1 MRSYSKKQ
9 EHTGLYARQSK
20 TCRCSIILLMAV
32 CWLTVGTA
40 AAQQR
45 PHKVFVLHS
54 YHPAYGWTKSVMN
67 GIESTLKQYKEPI
80 ELDVEYMDTRRF
92 NDEKHYN
99 NLYAIYKNKAGK
111 KQYDVVIA
119 SDNNALAFLVQH
131 RQELYPSVPIVFC
144 GVSNFDNS
152 LLGGYSDITGVTE
165 EDTFEPTVETA
176 LRFHPLARQALI
188 VLNQKSPD
196 FNNRRQEVA
205 EIALKFKGRTEFAT
219 TFISEIYSGDLPKR
233 LDGLGKETVII
244 LACLFTT
251 PINFPFYREASE
263 TIRKHCASP
272 IYVPS
277 ERWFEYVPVIVGGK
291 VASGFHHGK
300 TAAEAA
306 IRIIDGEPVQ
316 NIPVQRGTAEKYIFD
331 YTQLKR
337 FGIPF
342 LSLPEGSIVINE
354 PQSFYHLYKKR
365 IWMTV
370 GTISVLTAMVTLLSI
385 SIIHLRRLERKIL
398 NYQSQLKSLT
408 SQLSRTERY
417 ERRRIAKELH
427 NGIRHPLIISKMK
440 LENLRESASNT
451 SFAEDVGG
459 ICETLEQAIKDTK
472 SLTFDLDSPVLYRV
486 GLEAAITEWLAE
498 QIHKKHGIKSEFE
511 DDGKPKPLDDTRGV
525 LFRNVQELLINV
537 VKHSHASEVKVS
549 MQKVDGTIHISVE
562 DNGVGFDINEITSIA
577 TRTRRFGLF
586 SIREQLEQLRG
597 RLVIESRLN
606 FGTRVTI
613 IAPLK
618 QGNVDDNKR

>member
-1 MRSYSKKQ
+1 M
-9 EHTGLYARQSK
+9 
-20 TCRCSIILLMAV
+20 ILMVV
-32 CWLTVGTA
+32 CWLTVGAA

-54 YHPAYGWTKSVMN
+54 YHPSYGWTKSVMN
-67 GIESTLKQYKEPI
+67 GVETTLKQYRESI
-80 ELDVEYMDTRRF
+80 ELDVEYMDTRHF
-92 NDEKHYN
+92 NDEKYYS
-99 NLYAIYKNKAGK
+99 NLYAIYKSKAGK
-111 KQYDVVIA
+111 KRYDVIIA
-119 SDNNALAFLVQH
+119 SDNNALAFLMQH
-131 RQELYPSVPIVFC
+131 REELYPSVPIVFC
-144 GVSNFDNS
+144 GVSNFDDS

-165 EDTFEPTVETA
+165 EETFEPTVKTA
-176 LRFHPLARQALI
+176 LRFHPLARQILI

-196 FNNRRQEVA
+196 FNERKREVA
-205 EIALKFKGRTEFAT
+205 EIALKFKGRTEFLT
-219 TFISEIYSGDLPKR
+219 TSISEIYSSDLPKR

-263 TIRKHCASP
+263 AIQKHCTSP

-277 ERWFEYVPVIVGGK
+277 ERWFEYVPVVVGGK

-300 TAAEAA
+300 TAAEMA

-331 YTQLKR
+331 YTQLNR

-342 LSLPEGSIVINE
+342 SSLPEGSIVINE

-365 IWMTV
+365 LWMTV

-385 SIIHLRRLERKIL
+385 SIIHLKRLERKIL

-408 SQLSRTERY
+408 SQLSHTERH
-417 ERRRIAKELH
+417 ERRRIAKELY
-427 NGIRHPLIISKMK
+427 NGIRHPLIISKIK
-440 LENLRESASNT
+440 LENLRETASST
-451 SFAEDVGG
+451 SFAGDVGG
-459 ICETLEQAIKDTK
+459 ICETLEQAIRDTK

-486 GLEAAITEWLAE
+486 GLEAAIIEWLAE
-498 QIHKKHGIKSEFE
+498 QIHKKYGIKSEFE
-511 DDGKPKPLDDTRGV
+511 DDGQPKPLDDTRAV
-525 LFRNVQELLINV
+525 LFRNVQELLMNV
-537 VKHSHASEVKVS
+537 VKHSHASKVKVS
-549 MQKVDGTIHISVE
+549 MQKVDSTIHINVE
-562 DNGVGFDINEITSIA
+562 DNGVGFNINEITSIA
-577 TRTRRFGLF
+577 TKTHRFGLF

-606 FGTRVTI
+606 FGTKVTI

-618 QGNVDDNKR
+618 QDGFEGNKR

>member
-1 MRSYSKKQ
+1 
-9 EHTGLYARQSK
+9 
-20 TCRCSIILLMAV
+20 
-32 CWLTVGTA
+32 
-40 AAQQR
+40 
-45 PHKVFVLHS
+45 
-54 YHPAYGWTKSVMN
+54 MN

-80 ELDVEYMDTRRF
+80 ELDVEYMDTRHF

-111 KQYDVVIA
+111 KQYDVIIA
-119 SDNNALAFLVQH
+119 SDNDALSFLVKH

-144 GVSNFDNS
+144 GVNDFNNS

-165 EDTFEPTVETA
+165 EETFGPTVETA

-196 FNNRRQEVA
+196 FNNRRQQVA
-205 EIALKFKGRTEFAT
+205 EIALKFRGKTEFVT
-219 TFISEIYSGDLPKR
+219 TSISEIYSGDLPKK

-263 TIRKHCASP
+263 AIRKHCASP

-277 ERWFEYVPVIVGGK
+277 ERWFEYVPVVVGGK

-300 TAAEAA
+300 TAAEMA

-337 FGIPF
+337 FGLPF
-342 LSLPEGSIVINE
+342 SSLPEGSIVINE

-365 IWMTV
+365 ILMTV

-385 SIIHLRRLERKIL
+385 SIIHLRRLERKLL

-408 SQLSRTERY
+408 SQLSHTERY

-427 NGIRHPLIISKMK
+427 NSVRHPLIISKTK
-440 LENLRESASNT
+440 LENLRGSASDA
-451 SFAEDVGG
+451 SFAEGVGG
-459 ICETLEQAIKDTK
+459 ICTTLEQAIRDTK
-472 SLTFDLDSPVLYRV
+472 SLTFDLDSPILYRV
-486 GLEAAITEWLAE
+486 GLEAAIMEWLAE

-511 DDGKPKPLDDTRGV
+511 DDGQPKPLDDTRV
-525 LFRNVQELLINV
+525 ILFRNVQELLMNV
-537 VKHSHASEVKVS
+537 VKHSNASEVKVS
-549 MQKVDGTIHISVE
+549 VQKVDGTINISVE
-562 DNGVGFDINEITSIA
+562 DNGVGFDAAEVMQEA
-577 TRTRRFGLF
+577 TKRKRLGLF

-606 FGTRVTI
+606 FGTRVTV

-618 QGNVDDNKR
+618 QNKPDDSKR

>member
-1 MRSYSKKQ
+1 
-9 EHTGLYARQSK
+9 
-20 TCRCSIILLMAV
+20 MAV
-32 CWLTVGTA
+32 CWLIVGTA
-40 AAQQR
+40 TAQQR
-45 PHKVFVLHS
+45 PYKVFVLHS
-54 YHPAYGWTKSVMN
+54 YHSAYGWTKSVMN

-80 ELDVEYMDTRRF
+80 ELDVEYMDTRHF

-111 KQYDVVIA
+111 KQYDVIIV
-119 SDNNALAFLVQH
+119 SDNDALAFLVKH

-144 GVSNFDNS
+144 GVSDFDNS

-176 LRFHPLARQALI
+176 LRFHPLARQVLI
-188 VLNQKSPD
+188 VLNQKSTD

-205 EIALKFKGRTEFAT
+205 EIALKFRGKTEFVT
-219 TFISEIYSGDLPKR
+219 TSISEIYSGDLPKK

-251 PINFPFYREASE
+251 PINFPFYKEASE

-300 TAAEAA
+300 TAAEMA

-342 LSLPEGSIVINE
+342 SSLPERSIVINE

-365 IWMTV
+365 ILMMV
-370 GTISVLTAMVTLLSI
+370 GTISVLTAMVMLLSI
-385 SIIHLRRLERKIL
+385 NTIRRRRLERKLL

-427 NGIRHPLIISKMK
+427 NSVRHPLIISKTK
-440 LENLRESASNT
+440 LENLRGSASDA

-459 ICETLEQAIKDTK
+459 ICTTLEQAIRDTK
-472 SLTFDLDSPVLYRV
+472 SLTFDLDSPILYKV
-486 GLEAAITEWLAE
+486 GLEAAIMEWLAE

-511 DDGKPKPLDDTRGV
+511 DDGQPKPLDDTRV
-525 LFRNVQELLINV
+525 ILFRNVQELLMNV
-537 VKHSHASEVKVS
+537 VKHSNASEVKVS
-549 MQKVDGTIHISVE
+549 MQKVDGTINISVE
-562 DNGVGFDINEITSIA
+562 DNGVGFDAAEVMQEA
-577 TRTRRFGLF
+577 TKRKKLGLF
-586 SIREQLEQLRG
+586 SVREQLEQLRG

-606 FGTRVTI
+606 FGTRVTV

-618 QGNVDDNKR
+618 QNKPDDNKR